1 MAFSW
6 YGRGNPDGKVWERE
20 ICRYQFT
27 SNETIHGAGRY
38 GPTTHVHAG
47 RPFKITKREAHQF
60 FSKGYIEIHAS
71 HWNTVQDRY
80 DPVKIRL
87 SNGKV
92 TLDIERSILTEHE
105 VTPESVA
112 PKRKGK

>member
-6 YGRGNPDGKVWERE
+6 YGRGNADGKVWERE
-20 ICRYQFT
+20 IHRYQFT
-27 SNETIHGAGRY
+27 SNETVNGLGRF
-38 GPTTHVHAG
+38 GEITHIEAG
-47 RPFKITKREAHQF
+47 RPFKISKREAHQF
-60 FSKGYIEIHAS
+60 FNKGYVEVRAS
-71 HWNTVQDRY
+71 HWNSVQDRWE
-80 DPVKIRL
+80 PIKIRL

-92 TLDIERSILTEHE
+92 TLDIEKSVLTEHE